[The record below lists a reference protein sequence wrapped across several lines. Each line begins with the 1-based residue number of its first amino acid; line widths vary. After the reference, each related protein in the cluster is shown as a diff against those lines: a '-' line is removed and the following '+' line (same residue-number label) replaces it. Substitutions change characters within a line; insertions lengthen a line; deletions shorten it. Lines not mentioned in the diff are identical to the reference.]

1 MAERALQFRGAPGEL
16 GRLCSNLGGIPGL
29 LLEIRGD
36 GVELGGEVPEIGG
49 NIRRDAGRREL
60 PRMRRQLALGAC
72 LFQEESGRLCHDD
85 LLQWNT
91 GALKEEAV

>member
-1 MAERALQFRGAPGEL
+1 MSERALQFRGAPGEL
-16 GRLCSNLGGIPGL
+16 GRLRGHLGGIPGL

-36 GVELGGEVPEIGG
+36 GVELGSELPEIGR
-49 NIRRDAGRREL
+49 NIPWNDRRREP
-60 PRMRRQLALGAC
+60 PRMCRQLALGAC